1 MKPIF
6 QFFTLFL
13 LCVLSNSAVSAQP
26 GSARHQL
33 DTFAEGLDSL
43 QARFRQVVISS
54 DGRMQDSSEGKV
66 WLSRPDLFR
75 WEYGG
80 DFPELVV
87 ADGKSIW
94 IYDEAL
100 EQVTVKDQASA
111 RGSSPL
117 ALLTDPDRLDE
128 KFEIREAGETE
139 ALQLLELRARDME
152 TEFERLL
159 AGLND
164 NVLEL
169 LIMED
174 AFGLRTEIRF
184 SEIQRNPDIDPVLFR
199 FEPPAG
205 SDVIGDLP
213 VAPQER

>member
-43 QARFRQVVISS
+43 QARFRQVVIST

-87 ADGKSIW
+87 ADGTRVW
-94 IYDEAL
+94 IYDEML
-100 EQVTVKDQASA
+100 EQVTVKDQAA
-111 RGSSPL
+111 AATDSPL
-117 ALLTDPDRLDE
+117 ALLTDTEDLDDT
-128 KFEIREAGETE
+128 FEVREAGDLDGI
-139 ALQLLELRARDME
+139 ALLELRARSME
-152 TEFERLL
+152 TEFERFLL
-159 AGLND
+159 GLRGD
-164 NVLEL
+164 RLEL
-169 LIMED
+169 IIMED
-174 AFGLRTEIRF
+174 AFGLRTELRF
-184 SEIQRNPDIDPVLFR
+184 SNLVRNAEVDPGLFE
-199 FEPPAG
+199 FTPPAG
-205 SDVIGDLP
+205 ADVIGALP
-213 VAPQER
+213 GAAQSR

>member
-6 QFFTLFL
+6 QLFTLL
-13 LCVLSNSAVSAQP
+13 ILISLSNSAVTAEA

-33 DTFAEGLDSL
+33 DTFSQGLESL

-54 DGRMQDSSEGKV
+54 DGRMQDSSEGQV
-66 WLSRPDLFR
+66 WLRRPDHFR

-87 ADGKSIW
+87 ADGTSIW

-111 RGSSPL
+111 GVSSPL
-117 ALLTDPDRLDE
+117 ALLTDPGRLDE

-139 ALQLLELRARDME
+139 ELQLLELRARDME

-174 AFGLRTEIRF
+174 AFGLRTEISF
-184 SEIQRNPDIDPVLFR
+184 SEIRRNPDLDPALFR

-213 VAPQER
+213 VASQER